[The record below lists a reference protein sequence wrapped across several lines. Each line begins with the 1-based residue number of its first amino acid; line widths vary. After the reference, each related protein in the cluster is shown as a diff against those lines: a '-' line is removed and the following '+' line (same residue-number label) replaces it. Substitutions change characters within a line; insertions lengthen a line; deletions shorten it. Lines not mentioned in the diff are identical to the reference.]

1 MLQGEAPVA
10 ACLRRRLPEEVL
22 RNSHLPMTSKHW
34 PVPTGISDDAGRD
47 GCSQSERPASRT
59 RNDDTGRASGAEGEG
74 NGGFEAMEGSMIEGS
89 GKALIRNGRIHLLEW
104 RPTVDR
110 RFEYDDVAPDA
121 CYASS
126 SYSELP
132 YGSGGAEAG
141 RRRANGSG
149 RFSAIGAAPYSSA
162 ASSLFLENRRR
173 EGGRSSRGDSSASVS
188 FMDHVKVREAA
199 QEWLSAQV

>member
-1 MLQGEAPVA
+1 MPSFVAQVDAVLQGEAPVA

-34 PVPTGISDDAGRD
+34 PVPTWISDDAGRD
-47 GCSQSERPASRT
+47 GCSQSERPASHT
-59 RNDDTGRASGAEGEG
+59 RNDDTGRDSGAEGEG

-121 CYASS
+121 CYAVPHT
-126 SYSELP
+126 LNCRTARVVRKQ
-132 YGSGGAEAG
+132 GA
-141 RRRANGSG
+141 
-149 RFSAIGAAPYSSA
+149 
-162 ASSLFLENRRR
+162 
-173 EGGRSSRGDSSASVS
+173 GGRTEVEGSLPLVLRPIAPLPSHSS
-188 FMDHVKVREAA
+188 
-199 QEWLSAQV
+199 